1 MKINFTGR
9 GYEPSESI
17 KKSIEEKVDKM
28 SKYLAD
34 ITEANVVF
42 SVQKYRHT
50 AEIILQGKS
59 FSLTGTEETDD
70 MYTSVQK
77 VLDKIERQARKHRTK
92 IIDRKRK
99 KNPRPAKHLT
109 TPDESEE
116 AEDSD
121 EGSPRVVRMDGYDVK
136 PMPLDEAVMQMEIS
150 SRDFLVFHETSTENV
165 NVLFWRKD
173 GNLGL
178 IELKP

>member
-9 GYEPSESI
+9 GYEPSANL
-17 KKSIEEKVDKM
+17 KQFIEEKIEKI
-28 SKYLAD
+28 SKYLTD
-34 ITEANVVF
+34 MTEANVVF
-42 SVQKYRHT
+42 STEKYRNA
-50 AEIILQGKS
+50 AEILVQGKS
-59 FSLTGTEETDD
+59 FSLTSSEETDD
-70 MYTSVQK
+70 MYSSVQK
-77 VLDKIERQARKHRTK
+77 VLDKIERQARKHRKK

-99 KNPRPAKHLT
+99 KNHKSPKHLN
-109 TPDESEE
+109 ELEE
-116 AEDSD
+116 TDSG
-121 EGSPRVVRMDGYDVK
+121 EATEERSVQVIRMDGYDVK
-136 PMPLDEAVMQMEIS
+136 PMPLEEAVMQMEIS